1 MGGLFFAWA
10 IGEGIIGWRW
20 AKLKAPPTP
29 GVLMVASGIFL
40 GCAILAEYP
49 PARRVATAFAFAVDL
64 GVLMNVVGKAPSGT
78 TGWPPPL
85 INDPSVL
92 LPTANTKPTVSNTT
106 ATAPVSSPGDA
117 GVPE

>member
-40 GCAILAEYP
+40 GCAILAEYT
-49 PARRVATAFAFAVDL
+49 PARPVATAFAFAVDL
-64 GVLMNVVGKAPSGT
+64 GVLMNVVGKPPAGT

-85 INDPSVL
+85 IDDPSVI
-92 LPTANTKPTVSNTT
+92 LPTANTKPTTQNTA
-106 ATAPVSSPGDA
+106 ATAPAPASSATGT
-117 GVPE
+117 PE